1 MKGKHNLNMSFAEKD
16 IVKFNPAFC
25 SESERDKLYIILECY
40 DDVQRAR
47 IAPVE
52 CPLSIVPVESVTY
65 EMIMK
70 A

>member
-40 DDVQRAR
+40 DEASW
-47 IAPVE
+47 E
-52 CPLSIVPVESVTY
+52 FLSHVLAQLHNLVVVS
-65 EMIMK
+65 
-70 A
+70 